1 MIISCPSCNK
11 NFEISSGLIPDS
23 GRLLL
28 CGSCN
33 NEWFFTK
40 GKKQDSKTQSIG
52 EIEIPNQDSKTQSIG
67 EIEIPNQDSKTQSI
81 GEIEIPNQDSKT
93 QSIGEKPKNKNS
105 ISMLSL
111 LLVFIISSIAIIIL
125 VDTFKSQIS
134 SVVPNI
140 ELILFN
146 LYETLKDI
154 VLFFKDLIR

>member
-40 GKKQDSKTQSIG
+40 GKK
-52 EIEIPNQDSKTQSIG
+52 
-67 EIEIPNQDSKTQSI
+67 QDSKTQSI

>member
-40 GKKQDSKTQSIG
+40 GKTQDKNDKKIS
-52 EIEIPNQDSKTQSIG
+52 

-154 VLFFKDLIR
+154 VLFFKDLIK